1 MTDREKILGR
11 LLTPSKWDEVSSGCW
26 EWRGALHKGYGR
38 ISTRINN
45 KPIESPATRVALRR
59 KLGRPIKP
67 GLLACHT
74 CDNTKCVN
82 PEHLYEGT
90 PKQNTADM
98 MRRERHNNSFIKG
111 GEATRKL
118 TLGQV
123 LDIRQ
128 RASKGQ
134 IYPPMA
140 EEFGVSIQ
148 TISNAVSGKYYGF
161 DRVDSRGVNA
171 ERWSRRSRRTLTW
184 EQVQEIRERYGTGER
199 QTDLEKEFNLS
210 SGTVSRIVN
219 YQIYKED
226 S

>member
-1 MTDREKILGR
+1 MTDKESVLER
-11 LLTPSKWDEVSSGCW
+11 LLTPNKWREVDNGCW
-26 EWRGALHKGYGR
+26 EWQGALHQGYGR
-38 ISTRINN
+38 VSTRINN

-82 PEHLYEGT
+82 PDHLYEGT

-98 MRRERHNNSFIKG
+98 MRRERHSNSFIKG

-118 TLGQV
+118 TLDQV

-128 RASKGQ
+128 RASKGAM
-134 IYPPMA
+134 YPPIA
-140 EEFGVSIQ
+140 KEFRVSVQ
-148 TISNAVSGKYYGF
+148 TIANAVSGKYYGF
-161 DRVDSRGVNA
+161 DGVDARGENA

-184 EQVQEIRERYGTGER
+184 AQVQDIRERTSLGER
-199 QTDLEKEFNLS
+199 QTDLEEEFNLS
-210 SGTVSRIVN
+210 PGTVSRIVN
-219 YQIYKED
+219 FRLYKED
-226 S
+226 T

>member
-1 MTDREKILGR
+1 MTDKESTLER
-11 LLTPSKWDEVSSGCW
+11 LLTPNKWKEVDSGCW
-26 EWRGALHKGYGR
+26 EWQGALHQGYGR

-45 KPIESPATRVALRR
+45 KPIESPATRVALRK
-59 KLGRPIKP
+59 KLGRPIKT

-82 PEHLYEGT
+82 PKHLYEGT

-111 GEATRKL
+111 GESTRKL
-118 TLGQV
+118 TLDQV

-134 IYPPMA
+134 MYPPMA

-148 TISNAVSGKYYGF
+148 TIANVVSGKYYGF
-161 DRVDSRGVNA
+161 DGVDSRGENA
-171 ERWSRRSRRTLTW
+171 GRWSKRSRRTLTW
-184 EQVQEIRERYGTGER
+184 DQVRDIRNRYQQGEK
-199 QTDLEKEFNLS
+199 QAPLEEEYNLS

-219 YQIYKED
+219 YEIYKEEL
-226 S
+226 